1 MEQDWN
7 PVVFKKVKDA
17 VAKNESK
24 TKEKNGRR
32 SNLGDK
38 LRKLDNTEIDTVD
51 KVKLTTSRAMSKRR
65 TELKMSQKQ
74 LAQLVNEKPEVISQ
88 YESGRAVPKQHILLK
103 LEKILGIYLT
113 GTKTGEEKA
122 RKFKKG

>member
-7 PVVFKKVKDA
+7 PVIFKKVKDA
-17 VAKNESK
+17 TTKNEAKS
-24 TKEKNGRR
+24 KEKNGRR
-32 SNLGDK
+32 NNLGDK

-103 LEKILGIYLT
+103 LERILGIYLT
-113 GTKTGEEKA
+113 GTKTGEEKV
-122 RKFKKG
+122 RKFKKN